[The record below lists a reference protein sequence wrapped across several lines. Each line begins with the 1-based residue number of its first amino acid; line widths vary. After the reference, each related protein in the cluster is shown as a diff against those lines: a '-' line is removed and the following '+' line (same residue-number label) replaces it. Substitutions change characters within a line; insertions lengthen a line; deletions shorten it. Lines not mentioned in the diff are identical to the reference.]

1 MLFQLLLFRRERF
14 KMKKYIVNKC
24 DKGGNIITRCEEI
37 MIGAGEEIE
46 FDYRSYY
53 EMKDDEYIDIVEI
66 DYQL

>member
-1 MLFQLLLFRRERF
+1 
-14 KMKKYIVNKC
+14 MKKYIVNKC